1 MNGKSKLNVSTKRAG
16 GGGSPTASV
25 LTKFSRELRAEVGFL
40 PVGFDG
46 RFCRYLKAGIML
58 VFDTDTCF
66 EWVCVK
72 QPIEVVPR
80 ECSRPYNQDGSFYFY
95 YEQKSVINC
104 AVRKEWIKNDN
115 SNETICV

>member
-1 MNGKSKLNVSTKRAG
+1 MNGKSKLNASTKRVG
-16 GGGSPTASV
+16 EGESPVVSV
-25 LTKFSRELRAEVGFL
+25 LTKFSRELRAENVL
-40 PVGFDG
+40 TSVGFDG
-46 RFCRYLKAGIML
+46 CFYRYLKAGIML

-95 YEQKSVINC
+95 YEK
-104 AVRKEWIKNDN
+104 
-115 SNETICV
+115 